1 MALQTKRTALSRHA
15 RAQCMCFEFTLC
27 ECAQPLFTT
36 IGTQSDSCQTSRSAA
51 ISSNCTVRSEGS
63 GKLELGLFCVT
74 CIFYSSGESREM
86 SGYNLC
92 RRPKS
97 GAASHSQAVQPLQRG
112 FHAYYRQPS
121 AVWGCFGRG
130 KIHDDR
136 CQVCQLLS
144 QCLAAVFFTDAYQ
157 TMSSL
162 LCMIHASCCQQVVL
176 PLSCSH
182 SACTHNLL
190 TMYSQST
197 HHLLTIY
204 SPCTQAASIMQN
216 HF

>member
-15 RAQCMCFEFTLC
+15 RAQCMCFEFTVC
-27 ECAQPLFTT
+27 ECAQRRFTT
-36 IGTQSDSCQTSRSAA
+36 IGTQCDNFQTRRSASQFHL
-51 ISSNCTVRSEGS
+51 ISRLT
-63 GKLELGLFCVT
+63 
-74 CIFYSSGESREM
+74 REFT
-86 SGYNLC
+86 GYNLC
-92 RRPKS
+92 CRPKS
-97 GAASHSQAVQPLQRG
+97 GAASHDQAVQPLQRG

-130 KIHDDR
+130 KIHDDC

-144 QCLAAVFFTDAYQ
+144 QCLAALFFTNAYQ
-157 TMSSL
+157 TMLSL

-182 SACTHNLL
+182 SPC
-190 TMYSQST
+190 T
-197 HHLLTIY
+197 HHLLTMY
-204 SPCTQAASIMQN
+204 SPCTQAASIMQD